1 VEEEPEIRI
10 WGKESLMKRL
20 DVVGKREPMLD
31 AWEKAMGRARFTD
44 DLSLP
49 GMLYGK
55 ILRSPLAHAKV
66 LHVDLT
72 EALRVPGIKDAISGR
87 DIPKKKYGIVPMAK
101 DEYALAIEKVR
112 YIGDEVA
119 AVVATSLEAAEE
131 AISTIRVDYEELP
144 SVFDPLE
151 AMKPGAPVIHEEVPN
166 NVSASIRKEFG
177 NVEKAFRDSDV
188 FFEDSFN
195 TQPINHCPLEP
206 HAALA
211 TAEPSGKV
219 TLWSS
224 TQIPFFLRR
233 NLATVLDIPESKVRV
248 IKPRV
253 GGGFGQKIDL
263 FAKDFCAAFFAMRS
277 GKPVK
282 FLYEREE
289 VFTSTRQ
296 RHPMHIQLKTGMKK
310 DGTILAQQFR
320 VVADGGAYNSTA
332 PLMIT
337 LACYF
342 IMLPYRLEN
351 LLFEGYHVYT
361 NKPVGGAMRGHG
373 IPQVRFAVET
383 QLDKISEEM
392 GLDPLDLRLKN
403 AYHVGEPHPG
413 KLIVQSCGFSDTLEK
428 VAEEMNW
435 REKRGKLPFGR
446 GVGLACASFPSGA
459 NNMSHISSGAIVK
472 IERDGSVTLLTGAA
486 DIGQGAET
494 VISQIAAEE
503 LGVALEDIR
512 ITAADTELTPL
523 DPGTFGSG
531 VTLRA
536 GNAAKMAARAAREK
550 LFEAVA
556 EKMEAKAEDLEAAN
570 RRIFIKGNPGMGM
583 SFQDAIKV
591 YQYFDRPMPIVGR
604 GSYQPPAKEPTTLL
618 KEDGNISPAYSFM
631 TQGAEVEVD
640 IQTGKVKVLKV
651 VASHDC
657 GRAINPMLVEGQLE
671 GSVAGGMGQALYEDV
686 ITEKGQVINPSFL
699 DYGIPTSMEVPA
711 ITSIEVETD
720 DPEGP
725 FGAKESG
732 EGTQLAPA
740 PAIVNAIYDAI
751 GVRFNSL
758 PVTPEKVLEALQSRK
773 REKELIEDD
782 QK

>member
-1 VEEEPEIRI
+1 MN
-10 WGKESLMKRL
+10 KL
-20 DVVGKREPMLD
+20 DVVGKREVMLD
-31 AWEKAMGRARFTD
+31 AWDKATGQAKFTD
-44 DLSLP
+44 DLTLS
-49 GMLYGK
+49 GMLFGK
-55 ILRSPLAHAKV
+55 ILRSPYAHAKV
-66 LHVDLT
+66 LRVDLSG
-72 EALRVPGIKDAISGR
+72 ALKVPGVRDAISGK

-112 YIGDEVA
+112 YIGDDVA
-119 AVVATSLEAAEE
+119 AVAATSIEAAEE
-131 AISTIRVDYEELP
+131 AISKIRVDYEELP
-144 SVFDPLE
+144 AVFDPLE
-151 AMKPGAPVIHEEVPN
+151 AMKPGAPILHSKVPN

-177 NVEKAFRDSDV
+177 NVAKAFGESDFV
-188 FFEDSFN
+188 FEDTFE

-206 HAALA
+206 QAALA
-211 TAEPSGKV
+211 VVGPYGKV
-219 TLWSS
+219 TLWAS

-233 NLATVLDIPESKVRV
+233 NLATTLNIPESKVRV
-248 IKPRV
+248 IKPKV

-263 FAKDFCAAFFAMRS
+263 FAKDFCAAFFAMRT

-282 FLYEREE
+282 FVYEREE

-310 DGTILAQQFR
+310 DGTLLAQQFK
-320 VVADGGAYNSTA
+320 VIADGGAYNSTA

-337 LACYF
+337 LSCYF

-383 QLDKISEEM
+383 QLDAIAEKLGI
-392 GLDPLDLRLKN
+392 DPLDLRLKN
-403 AYHVGEPHPG
+403 AFLAGEPHPG
-413 KLIVQSCGFSDTLEK
+413 KLLVQSCGFSDTLVK
-428 VAEEMNW
+428 AAEGIGW
-435 REKRGKLPFGR
+435 KEKRGKLPFGR
-446 GVGLACASFPSGA
+446 GVGLAGASFPSGVS
-459 NNMSHISSGAIVK
+459 NMSHISSGAIVK

-494 VISQIAAEE
+494 VISQIVAEE
-503 LGVALEDIR
+503 LGVPLEDIR
-512 ITAADTELTPL
+512 ITAADTEITPL

-536 GNAAKMAARAAREK
+536 GNAAKMAAYAAKEK

-556 EKMEAKAEDLEAAN
+556 EEMEIDSKDLEAKN
-570 RRIFIKGNPGMGM
+570 RRIYIKGSPERGM
-583 SFQDAIKV
+583 SLLEAIKI
-591 YQYFDRPMPIVGR
+591 YQYSDRPMPIIGR
-604 GSYQPPAKEPTTLL
+604 GSYYPPAKEPTTLL
-618 KEDGNISPAYSFM
+618 KEDGNFSPAYSFM
-631 TQGAEVEVD
+631 TQAAEVEVN
-640 IQTGKVKVLKV
+640 IKTGKIKVLKM

-671 GSVAGGMGQALYEDV
+671 GSVVGGMGQALYEDV
-686 ITEKGQVINPSFL
+686 ITEKGQVLNPSFL
-699 DYGIPTSMEVPA
+699 DYGIPTAMETPS
-711 ITSIEVETD
+711 ITSVEVETN

-740 PAIVNAIYDAI
+740 PAIINAIYDAI
-751 GVRFNSL
+751 GVRFKTL
-758 PVTPEKVLEALQSRK
+758 PVTPEKVLEAL
-773 REKELIEDD
+773 REKE
-782 QK
+782 KK